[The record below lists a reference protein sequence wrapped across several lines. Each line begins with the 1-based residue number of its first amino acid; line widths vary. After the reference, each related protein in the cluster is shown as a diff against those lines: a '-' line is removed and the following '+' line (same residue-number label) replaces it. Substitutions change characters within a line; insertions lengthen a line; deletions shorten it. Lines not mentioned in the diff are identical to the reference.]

1 MHCGP
6 RHNSLWTCI
15 IVLLHILHCYCT
27 STVACECFHCELHC
41 LGFLFAKSIVGWGDV
56 MVGLPLP
63 QRVAKTGGGRVVFL
77 GEEKMGSWDFGGR
90 RCSIVF

>member
-1 MHCGP
+1 
-6 RHNSLWTCI
+6 
-15 IVLLHILHCYCT
+15 
-27 STVACECFHCELHC
+27 
-41 LGFLFAKSIVGWGDV
+41 

-77 GEEKMGSWDFGGR
+77 GEEKIGSWDFGGR